1 MKRTVLLLLVIVL
14 SGSLVVLAQMRGGSS
29 QRGGGMSGRQGG
41 GMRGGGPQ
49 MSGPQHHPDPHHGQM
64 QEQQQQSRT
73 HECEQWCSKARE
85 EVRHLERYC
94 EASRFDPATAR
105 QLGRQLGE
113 RLQAMEEHHA
123 RLRERLSAAERER
136 EQKRLQAMDQSQ
148 QRWRGALAEVEREL
162 GKETPSRQAVRG
174 HARSLDKELKKFQ
187 KEMHALEDS
196 LGG

>member
-64 QEQQQQSRT
+64 QQQQQGRT
-73 HECEQWCSKARE
+73 RECEQWCSKARE

-148 QRWRGALAEVEREL
+148 QRWRGALADVEREL
-162 GKETPSRQAVRG
+162 GKETPSREAVRS
-174 HARSLDKELKKFQ
+174 HARSLNKELKKFQ

>member
-1 MKRTVLLLLVIVL
+1 MKRIVFFLVVVVL
-14 SGSLVVLAQMRGGSS
+14 SGSLNVFAQMRGGGG
-29 QRGGGMSGRQGG
+29 QRGGGS
-41 GMRGGGPQ
+41 RGGRQ

-64 QEQQQQSRT
+64 QQQQERQQSRT
-73 HECEQWCSKARE
+73 HECEHWCSKARE
-85 EVRHLERYC
+85 EARHLERYC

-105 QLGRQLGE
+105 QLGRQLAE
-113 RLQAMEEHHA
+113 RLQAMEEHHSA
-123 RLRERLSAAERER
+123 LRERLSADERER
-136 EQKRLQAMDQSQ
+136 QQERLEAMDASQ

-162 GKETPSRQAVRG
+162 GKDTPSREALRR